1 MRTDYFVYLHR
12 RATTGK
18 VFYVGKGTRY
28 RYASKWNRSQHWH
41 NIVNKHGYTIEIVQA
56 GMQEWWAFEMEREL
70 ILKYQDHE
78 LCNRTDGGEGTSGY
92 RLTDE
97 QKEKQRRVFEEKQSG
112 KSISQKAKERFKD
125 PVYLEKHKQNQREIM
140 QRPEVKQKLRQ
151 AAIAQFASPIARE
164 LNRQKTKAQF
174 ANPAARHLAKIKAL
188 ARFDTP
194 DKRAKHAQAKALM
207 CINNSMI
214 FGSTTLAA
222 EWVTSWRGKKADNSQ
237 IAKACRGQIRA
248 AYNLQWK
255 YVTPTTEVSA
265 ES

>member
-1 MRTDYFVYLHR
+1 
-12 RATTGK
+12 
-18 VFYVGKGTRY
+18 
-28 RYASKWNRSQHWH
+28 
-41 NIVNKHGYTIEIVQA
+41 
-56 GMQEWWAFEMEREL
+56 MQEWWAFEMEREL
-70 ILKYQDHE
+70 ILKYQDHG
-78 LCNRTDGGEGTSGY
+78 LCNRTDGGEGASGY

-125 PVYLEKHKQNQREIM
+125 PAYLERHKQNQREIM

-164 LNRQKTKAQF
+164 LNRQKTTAQF

-207 CINNSMI
+207 CINNGMI

-222 EWVTSWRGKKADNSQ
+222 EWVTNWRGKKADNSQ

-248 AYNLQWK
+248 AYNLKWT

-265 ES
+265 ELRPG